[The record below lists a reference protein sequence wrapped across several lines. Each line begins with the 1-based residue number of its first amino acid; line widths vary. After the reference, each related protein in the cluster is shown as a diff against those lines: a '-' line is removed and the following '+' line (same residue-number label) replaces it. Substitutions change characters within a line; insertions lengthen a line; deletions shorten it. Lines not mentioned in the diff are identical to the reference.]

1 VPKSRHFFARSTTT
15 YKASV
20 LKNAPIIAA
29 STVAHAIRLLMPA
42 CVWGWWWWWRVCVK
56 RRGGG
61 GKEGIH
67 VCVYIQNMYMH
78 ALEIKE
84 GFEGNER

>member
-1 VPKSRHFFARSTTT
+1 M
-15 YKASV
+15 
-20 LKNAPIIAA
+20 LK
-29 STVAHAIRLLMPA
+29 
-42 CVWGWWWWWRVCVK
+42 G
-56 RRGGG
+56 GGG